1 MIAIIRASKDR
12 AEASEGLQ
20 DRFGLSGIQADAI
33 LNMRLARLTALERT
47 QLEARLLELKESIAQ
62 LRALLDSEELQLETM
77 LDELGRVVKEY
88 GDARRTVLLD
98 EADDEPGAPVALDD
112 QMADE
117 DVVVTLSHE
126 GFVKRIPMHLYKRR
140 VNSGKALAGMERY
153 EDDYLERVFVARSK
167 GWILSF
173 TEGGQ
178 CYFLPVLDVPEGAR
192 ASRGQSV
199 YALLEGA
206 DRNDRIVAMI
216 PVSDLEQEDRN
227 LVFLSRQGLLKRTAL
242 TEFSNP
248 RAGGIRAAGLK
259 DDDTILDVVLSDG
272 TAELI
277 LLSRGGRAIRFPE
290 DEVSVFGRTAQG
302 VKGMGLRDGDEVV
315 GLLLIRRDATV
326 LLVSEDGLGKRTPV
340 SEFPL
345 QKRGGLGTLVVPG
358 DAAAPIVSALEVVDS
373 DELMVVTATGEVSR
387 VKADVVPVQGR
398 RTQGRRIVA
407 VAKGDRIVE
416 VTRAQSEN
424 DDPSGGE
431 LDGARD
437 PDEPGASAV
446 AEDFEEDTGVSGVE
460 SDPEDQLDLLG

>member
-1 MIAIIRASKDR
+1 
-12 AEASEGLQ
+12 
-20 DRFGLSGIQADAI
+20 
-33 LNMRLARLTALERT
+33 
-47 QLEARLLELKESIAQ
+47 
-62 LRALLDSEELQLETM
+62 
-77 LDELGRVVKEY
+77 
-88 GDARRTVLLD
+88 
-98 EADDEPGAPVALDD
+98 
-112 QMADE
+112 
-117 DVVVTLSHE
+117 
-126 GFVKRIPMHLYKRR
+126 
-140 VNSGKALAGMERY
+140 
-153 EDDYLERVFVARSK
+153 
-167 GWILSF
+167 
-173 TEGGQ
+173 
-178 CYFLPVLDVPEGAR
+178 
-192 ASRGQSV
+192 
-199 YALLEGA
+199 LEGA

-290 DEVSVFGRTAQG
+290 DDVSVFGRTAQG

-373 DELMVVTATGEVSR
+373 DELMVVTATGEVTR

-437 PDEPGASAV
+437 PDDPGDSAV